1 MYRQELFNAG
11 GSLNEGNCSRCFHSI
26 IITRVNTMNI
36 TTPTVPFVSQQP
48 ATPHEPVVPT
58 APGNSDTSEQ
68 PLARTRRGIKDRG
81 FFSWFGSKPP
91 AVPPVVVPVKPPVAS
106 RSVVPPTPKPR
117 TTGRPSGAVQPSP
130 TNRFQNLGDAV
141 IHANK
146 VKKNDALLLANLA
159 KQSPK
164 ISVAEAAKRLIDA
177 DSLVK
182 AGVISTAPKASQVAR
197 DAFISA
203 GITGMVS
210 APINVGAYAGSVAT
224 GEAIKATYAPGV
236 LPPPFLP
243 SATSQPKTVTPAV
256 QPETPLGPQ
265 LDDAEAQLLGM
276 ASTVMFILGDTQN
289 VFTKNE
295 SWPKDDAGRLSNL
308 EKLLDVSEQQLKKA
322 TRQNGII
329 FKPYK
334 PGAPV
339 PGDAKARLE
348 LIEKRFERMAES
360 YEKVRVIAAIKQS
373 ENEDKA
379 LATA

>member
-1 MYRQELFNAG
+1 M
-11 GSLNEGNCSRCFHSI
+11 I
-26 IITRVNTMNI
+26 I
-36 TTPTVPFVSQQP
+36 TTPTVPFVSLQP
-48 ATPHEPVVPT
+48 ATVDKPVVPT
-58 APGNSDTSEQ
+58 VPSSSDIHEQ
-68 PLARTRRGIKDRG
+68 PLARSKRGIKDRG

-91 AVPPVVVPVKPPVAS
+91 AVPPVAVPVKPPVALKP
-106 RSVVPPTPKPR
+106 VVPPTPKPR
-117 TTGRPSGAVQPSP
+117 TTGKPSGAGQPAP
-130 TNRFQNLGDAV
+130 DHRFQNLGDAV

-146 VKKNDALLLANLA
+146 VKKDDALLLANLA

-164 ISVAEAAKRLIDA
+164 MSVAEAAKRLVDA

-182 AGVISTAPKASQVAR
+182 AGVISTAPKAGQVAR

-224 GEAIKATYAPGV
+224 GEAIKANYAPGV

-243 SATSQPKTVTPAV
+243 SATSQPKSVTPAV
-256 QPETPLGPQ
+256 HSETALGPQ

-276 ASTVMFILGDTQN
+276 ASTVMFILGDTQS
-289 VFTKNE
+289 VFTQNE
-295 SWPKDDAGRLSNL
+295 SWPKDDTGRLSNL

-334 PGAPV
+334 PNTTV
-339 PGDAKARLE
+339 PADAKARLE

-373 ENEDKA
+373 ENEEKA

>member
-1 MYRQELFNAG
+1 MFLQELFSVG
-11 GSLNEGNCSRCFHSI
+11 CSLNEGNCSRCFHSI
-26 IITRVNTMNI
+26 ITTRVNTMII
-36 TTPTVPFVSQQP
+36 TTPAATFTFQQP
-48 ATPHEPVVPT
+48 ATVDDAVAPT
-58 APGNSDTSEQ
+58 APGNSDPHEQ
-68 PLARTRRGIKDRG
+68 PLARSKRGIKDRG
-81 FFSWFGSKPP
+81 LFSWFGSKPA
-91 AVPPVVVPVKPPVAS
+91 AVPPVVVPVKPPVALKP
-106 RSVVPPTPKPR
+106 VVPPTPKPR
-117 TTGRPSGAVQPSP
+117 TTGKPPGAGQLSP
-130 TNRFQNLGDAV
+130 THRFQNLGDAV
-141 IHANK
+141 VHANK
-146 VKKNDALLLANLA
+146 VKKDDALLLANLA

-182 AGVISTAPKASQVAR
+182 AGVISTAPKAGQVAR

-224 GEAIKATYAPGV
+224 GEAIKANYAPGV

-243 SATSQPKTVTPAV
+243 SATSQPKSVTPAV
-256 QPETPLGPQ
+256 QSETALGPQ

-276 ASTVMFILGDTQN
+276 ASTVMFILGDTQS

-295 SWPKDDAGRLSNL
+295 GWPKDDAGRLSNL

-334 PGAPV
+334 PGTPV
-339 PGDAKARLE
+339 PADAKARLE

-373 ENEDKA
+373 ENEEHA

>member
-1 MYRQELFNAG
+1 MFRQELFSVG
-11 GSLNEGNCSRCFHSI
+11 CSLNEGNCSRCFHSI
-26 IITRVNTMNI
+26 KITRVNTMII
-36 TTPTVPFVSQQP
+36 TTPAAPFVSLQSM
-48 ATPHEPVVPT
+48 TVDEPVAPTVPDNGH
-58 APGNSDTSEQ
+58 APEQ
-68 PLARTRRGIKDRG
+68 PLARSKRGIKDRG

-91 AVPPVVVPVKPPVAS
+91 AVPPVVVPVKPPVALKP
-106 RSVVPPTPKPR
+106 VVPPTPKPR
-117 TTGRPSGAVQPSP
+117 TTGKPSGAGQPSP
-130 TNRFQNLGDAV
+130 AHRFQNLGDAV

-182 AGVISTAPKASQVAR
+182 AGVISTAPKAGQVAR

-210 APINVGAYAGSVAT
+210 APINVAAYAGSVAT
-224 GEAIKATYAPGV
+224 GEAIKANYAPGV

-243 SATSQPKTVTPAV
+243 SATSQPKSVTPAV
-256 QPETPLGPQ
+256 QSETSLGPQ
-265 LDDAEAQLLGM
+265 LDDAETQLLGM
-276 ASTVMFILGDTQN
+276 ASTVMFILGNTQS
-289 VFTKNE
+289 VFTKND
-295 SWPKDDAGRLSNL
+295 SWPKDDAGRLSNV
-308 EKLLDVSEQQLKKA
+308 EKLLDVAEQQLKKA
-322 TRQNGII
+322 TRQNGIV

-334 PGAPV
+334 PGTTAPV
-339 PGDAKARLE
+339 DAKARLE
-348 LIEKRFERMAES
+348 LIEKRFERMVES

-373 ENEDKA
+373 ENEEQA

>member
-1 MYRQELFNAG
+1 MFRQELLSVSC
-11 GSLNEGNCSRCFHSI
+11 SLNEGNCSRCFHSI
-26 IITRVNTMNI
+26 KITRVNTMII
-36 TTPTVPFVSQQP
+36 TTATVPFVSLQP
-48 ATPHEPVVPT
+48 AAVDKPVVPT
-58 APGNSDTSEQ
+58 VPSSSDIHEQ
-68 PLARTRRGIKDRG
+68 PLARSKRGIKDRG

-91 AVPPVVVPVKPPVAS
+91 AVPPVKPPVALKP
-106 RSVVPPTPKPR
+106 VVPPTPKPR
-117 TTGRPSGAVQPSP
+117 TTGKPSGAGQPSP
-130 TNRFQNLGDAV
+130 THRFQNLGDAV
-141 IHANK
+141 IHVNN

-164 ISVAEAAKRLIDA
+164 ISIAEAAKRLIDA

-224 GEAIKATYAPGV
+224 GEAIKANYAPGV

-243 SATSQPKTVTPAV
+243 SATSQPKAVTPAV
-256 QPETPLGPQ
+256 QSETPLGPQ

-276 ASTVMFILGDTQN
+276 ASTVMFILGDTKS
-289 VFTKNE
+289 VFTKKE
-295 SWPKDDAGRLSNL
+295 SWPKDDEGRLSNL
-308 EKLLDVSEQQLKKA
+308 EKLLGVSEQQLKKA
-322 TRQNGII
+322 TRQNEIV

-334 PGAPV
+334 SGTPLPA
-339 PGDAKARLE
+339 DAKARLE

-360 YEKVRVIAAIKQS
+360 YEKLRVFAAVKQS
-373 ENEDKA
+373 ENEAQA

>member
-1 MYRQELFNAG
+1 
-11 GSLNEGNCSRCFHSI
+11 
-26 IITRVNTMNI
+26 MNI
-36 TTPTVPFVSQQP
+36 TTP
-48 ATPHEPVVPT
+48 ATPFLFPQLATVDEPVAPT
-58 APGNSDTSEQ
+58 VLSKGDISEQ
-68 PLARTRRGIKDRG
+68 PLARSKRGIKDKG

-91 AVPPVVVPVKPPVAS
+91 AVPPVVVPVKPPVA
-106 RSVVPPTPKPR
+106 PKPTPKPR
-117 TTGRPSGAVQPSP
+117 TPGKPSGAVQPPP
-130 TNRFQNLGDAV
+130 THRFQNLGDAV
-141 IHANK
+141 IHANR

-182 AGVISTAPKASQVAR
+182 AGVISTAPKAGQVAR

-210 APINVGAYAGSVAT
+210 APINVAAYAGSVAA
-224 GEAIKATYAPGV
+224 GETIKATYAPGV

-243 SATSQPKTVTPAV
+243 SAASQPKTVTPAV
-256 QPETPLGPQ
+256 QPETSLGSQ
-265 LDDAEAQLLGM
+265 LDDAETQLLGM
-276 ASTVMFILGDTQN
+276 ASTVMFILGDTQS

-295 SWPKDDAGRLSNL
+295 GWPKDDAGRLGNL

-334 PGAPV
+334 PGTPV
-339 PGDAKARLE
+339 PADHKARLG
-348 LIEKRFERMAES
+348 LIEKRFERMTES

-373 ENEDKA
+373 ENEDQA
-379 LATA
+379 VASA

>member
-1 MYRQELFNAG
+1 M
-11 GSLNEGNCSRCFHSI
+11 I
-26 IITRVNTMNI
+26 I
-36 TTPTVPFVSQQP
+36 TTPAAPFVSQQP
-48 ATPHEPVVPT
+48 ATVDEPVAPT
-58 APGNSDTSEQ
+58 APSNSDTREQ
-68 PLARTRRGIKDRG
+68 PLARSKRGIKDKG

-91 AVPPVVVPVKPPVAS
+91 AVPPVALPIKPPVAPKPI
-106 RSVVPPTPKPR
+106 VPPTPKPR
-117 TTGRPSGAVQPSP
+117 TTGKPPGSVQPSP
-130 TNRFQNLGDAV
+130 INRFQGLGDAV

-164 ISVAEAAKRLIDA
+164 MSVAEAAKRLIDA

-182 AGVISTAPKASQVAR
+182 AGVISTAPKAGQVAR

-203 GITGMVS
+203 GITGIVS
-210 APINVGAYAGSVAT
+210 APINVAAYAGSVTA
-224 GEAIKATYAPGV
+224 GESIKATYAPGV

-243 SATSQPKTVTPAV
+243 SAVSQSKAVTPAV
-256 QPETPLGPQ
+256 QSETPLGPQ
-265 LDDAEAQLLGM
+265 LDDAETQLLGM
-276 ASTVMFILGDTQN
+276 ASTVMFILGDTQS

-295 SWPKDDAGRLSNL
+295 RWPKDDAGRLSNL

-334 PGAPV
+334 PGTPMPA
-339 PGDAKARLE
+339 DAKARLE

-373 ENEDKA
+373 ENEEQV